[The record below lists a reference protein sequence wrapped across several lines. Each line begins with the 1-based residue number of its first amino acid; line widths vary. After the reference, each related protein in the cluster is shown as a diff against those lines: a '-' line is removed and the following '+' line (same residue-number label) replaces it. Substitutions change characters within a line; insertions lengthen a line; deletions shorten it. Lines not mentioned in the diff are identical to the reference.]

1 MVQAGERTGN
11 ALRLPPFIAAAALRS
26 LAAGTGVRR
35 RHARAT
41 VPPHFGGECR
51 TGGIMKAVGLYK
63 YLPIDN
69 PESLLDVEVPKP
81 EPHGRDLLVRVRAVS
96 VNPVDTKVRSPKD
109 KTEAEPKILGWD
121 AAGTVEAVGEE
132 VSLFTPGDAVYYAG
146 SLNRQGCDAEY
157 HLVDERI
164 VGHKPRS

>member
-1 MVQAGERTGN
+1 MGPG
-11 ALRLPPFIAAAALRS
+11 AALPG
-26 LAAGTGVRR
+26 GT
-35 RHARAT
+35 A
-41 VPPHFGGECR
+41 
-51 TGGIMKAVGLYK
+51 MKAVGLYK
-63 YLPIDN
+63 YLPIDH

-81 EPHGRDLLVRVRAVS
+81 EPRGRDLLVRVRAVS
-96 VNPVDTKVRSPKD
+96 VNPVDVKVRSPKD

-132 VSLFTPGDAVYYAG
+132 VSLFKPGDEVYYAG

-164 VGHKPRS
+164 VGRKPRGPSFGGAAARPPPP